1 MAPINQYLIA
11 DHEAL
16 MKRLNGLLNQ
26 NGLFFTEDI
35 TRRISLND
43 YELREIEKEIYGK
56 HLPLYDEYITNLESN
71 GFKLILAE
79 DMSESWTDFTKKR
92 ITQYHID
99 KERNIR
105 IHNKE
110 IVESL
115 STFYNFVGQ
124 YFSSGKLGGIRVI
137 AKKT

>member
-1 MAPINQYLIA
+1 
-11 DHEAL
+11 
-16 MKRLNGLLNQ
+16 
-26 NGLFFTEDI
+26 
-35 TRRISLND
+35 
-43 YELREIEKEIYGK
+43 
-56 HLPLYDEYITNLESN
+56 
-71 GFKLILAE
+71 
-79 DMSESWTDFTKKR
+79 MSESWTDFTKKR

-137 AKKT
+137 AKKA